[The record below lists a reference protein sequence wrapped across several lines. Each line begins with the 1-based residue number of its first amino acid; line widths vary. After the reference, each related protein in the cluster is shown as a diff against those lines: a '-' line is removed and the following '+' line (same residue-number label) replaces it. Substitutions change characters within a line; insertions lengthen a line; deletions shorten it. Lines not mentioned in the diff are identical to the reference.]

1 MSSTSADWQSAVA
14 EVDQARKSGTAI
26 SLKGKSYMM
35 VVDRLAIFRK
45 HFPNYGIETEL
56 LFADE
61 KYVRTKTTI
70 TNEDSRVIGC
80 GVAEENRTQGPVN
93 KTAAL
98 MNCET
103 SSLGR
108 ALASIG
114 LIGSDSYASAEE
126 MVMVDKRKEPTKSE
140 AVETIED
147 IEDIPIAAVD
157 WPDFI
162 AKGIQSIEKQ
172 TDLKSLKDWSNVEGD
187 NLRLLKHY
195 SKQNYND
202 LLKVYKAKQT
212 ELGK

>member
-1 MSSTSADWQSAVA
+1 MTSTGADWQSAVA

-126 MVMVDKRKEPTKSE
+126 MVMVDKRKEPTKPVV
-140 AVETIED
+140 VET

-162 AKGIQSIEKQ
+162 DKSIKSIEKQ
-172 TDLKSLKDWSNVEGD
+172 TDLKSLKEWSNLEGD

-195 SKQNYND
+195 SKENHND